1 MQADQMTED
10 NFMTTNWRVQVQ
22 IGKAKAEGEIN
33 NRFFNQDI
41 FNSGVPLRFKAAPA
55 EGVAK
60 HMVKLAEGSYYF
72 PFNTITS
79 FGSNQDDYKNMNLHD
94 FTLMNKFGANSV
106 TFTFLD
112 VAQNWRYEDALSSL
126 TSRWSLAR
134 NNRNSHITLAFEKVR
149 KYAKKARIAI
159 EDIDAANKSNA
170 EKKAMHEKR
179 ISEQKKVVQTLTN
192 EVTVANEKLI
202 KASQELVTVENT
214 LKTERQKRKK
224 LVIEKENLKLNI
236 KLLKEKISTEEL
248 LKKLEKEMNDAKAKA
263 EYWLK
268 GSVYHRVVSEAEKA
282 DLMKVILDD
291 ATFDKRVAGYFSP
304 Q

>member
-149 KYAKKARIAI
+149 KYAKKL
-159 EDIDAANKSNA
+159 E
-170 EKKAMHEKR
+170 
-179 ISEQKKVVQTLTN
+179 
-192 EVTVANEKLI
+192 
-202 KASQELVTVENT
+202 SQ
-214 LKTERQKRKK
+214 LKTSMLLINLMPKRRLCTKKESVNKRKLFK
-224 LVIEKENLKLNI
+224 PLPTKSLLLMKNLLKLHKN
-236 KLLKEKISTEEL
+236 L
-248 LKKLEKEMNDAKAKA
+248 
-263 EYWLK
+263 
-268 GSVYHRVVSEAEKA
+268 
-282 DLMKVILDD
+282 
-291 ATFDKRVAGYFSP
+291 
-304 Q
+304 